1 MIAAEDSGPDAEAV
15 LALALEHHQA
25 GRRAEAGALYAQVLA
40 ADPAEPTAL
49 YLYGLMCFEA
59 GQPDRAEALLER
71 LAEVRPG
78 HAEAHA
84 ALASV
89 RYWRRGPAEAVGGY
103 RQALAIDPGHPGA
116 RLNLGAALRDLRD
129 FDGAVAAFEDAIA
142 RSPDPRPAYL
152 ALAGTEV
159 AAGRPARAAEAYRAA
174 VALDPAQADARAG
187 LALALLGAGD
197 AEAALEAADGALG
210 LDAGLADALMARG
223 AALSALRRFDEA
235 AAALERAV
243 ERNPQRAAAHLN
255 LGNVYAELD
264 RAAAAAASLQ
274 LAVVLDPQLKEAHAS
289 LGSVLLRAG
298 ETEAAEGACWR
309 ALAIDADMIVPHQ
322 NLAAIHAERGAAA
335 AARRHRDLAYGR
347 QNLFPVR
354 AVRPAATVLL
364 LTTTASGN
372 VPYKFLLPADR
383 YSRLDWFIEYARPG
397 QAAALPPYDVVF
409 NAIGDADLAGP
420 TDAPTAQLLAVCE
433 RPFFNAPAAVAR
445 TRRDLIPALL
455 AGVDGVEVPP
465 VVRLSGADLRAGG
478 LSAAAARAG
487 LAAPLLARPLGSHG
501 GKGLARLDDAAALAA
516 YEPGGVEALYLS
528 AYRDFASADGLYR
541 KYRMIFVDRT
551 PYPYH
556 LAIGDDWMVHYES
569 APMAER
575 PERRAEELRFLADP
589 ASVLG
594 EAGMAAVAQI
604 GRRLDLDYGGVD
616 FTVLPGG
623 TLLVFEA
630 NATMLVHPEAED
642 GPFAAKN
649 PYVSVILSAF
659 QAMIER
665 R

>member
-1 MIAAEDSGPDAEAV
+1 MIAADSGPDKDAV
-15 LALALEHHQA
+15 LARALEHHQA
-25 GRRAEAGALYAQVLA
+25 GRRPEAGALYAQVLA

-49 YLYGLMCFEA
+49 YLFGLMCFEA
-59 GQPDRAEALLER
+59 GQPDRAETLLER
-71 LAEVRPG
+71 LADVRPG

-103 RQALAIDPGHPGA
+103 RQALAIDPDHPGA
-116 RLNLGAALRDLRD
+116 LINLGAALRDLRD

-142 RSPDPRPAYL
+142 RSPDPHPAYL
-152 ALAGTEV
+152 ALAGTLV
-159 AAGRPARAAEAYRAA
+159 AAGRPGEAAEAYRAA
-174 VALDPAQADARAG
+174 VALAPDEADARSG
-187 LALALLGAGD
+187 LALALLNAGD
-197 AEAALEAADGALG
+197 PEAALAAADGALAV
-210 LDAGLADALMARG
+210 DAGLADALVARG
-223 AALSALRRFDEA
+223 GALVALRRFEEA

-243 ERNPQRAAAHLN
+243 ERDPQRAAAHLN

-298 ETEAAEGACWR
+298 EMEAAEGACWR
-309 ALAIDADMIVPHQ
+309 ALAIDADMIIPHQ
-322 NLAAIHAERGAAA
+322 NLAAIHASRGEAG

-347 QNLFPVR
+347 QNLFAAP

-364 LTTTASGN
+364 LTTAESGN

-383 YSRLDWFIEYARPG
+383 YSRLDWFIEYAQPG

-409 NAIGDADLAGP
+409 NAVGDADLAGP
-420 TDAPTAQLLAVCE
+420 TDTPMAQFLKVCE
-433 RPFFNAPAAVAR
+433 RPFFNAPKTVAR

-455 AGVDGVEVPP
+455 TGVTGVEVPP
-465 VVRLSGADLRAGG
+465 VARLSGAEMRAGG
-478 LSAAAARAG
+478 LAAAAARAG
-487 LAAPLLARPLGSHG
+487 LATPLLVRPLGSHG
-501 GKGLARLDDAAALAA
+501 GKGLSRLDDMAALDAYDAGDAA
-516 YEPGGVEALYLS
+516 ALYLS

-556 LAIGDDWMVHYES
+556 LAIGDDWMVHYET

-575 PERRAEELRFLADP
+575 PERRGEELRFLADP

-594 EAGMAAVAQI
+594 AAGMAAAAEI
-604 GRRLDLDYGGVD
+604 GRRLDLDYCGVD
-616 FTVLPGG
+616 FTLLADG

-642 GPFAAKN
+642 SPFAAKN
-649 PYVSVILSAF
+649 PYVSAILTAF
-659 QAMIER
+659 QAMLEGR
-665 R
+665 